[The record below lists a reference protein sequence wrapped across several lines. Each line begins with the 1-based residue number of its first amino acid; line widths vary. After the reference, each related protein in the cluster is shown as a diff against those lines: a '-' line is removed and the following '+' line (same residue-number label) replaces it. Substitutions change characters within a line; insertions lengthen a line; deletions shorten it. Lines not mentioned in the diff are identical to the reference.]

1 MDEKPEGKWLFK
13 GHTTFKV
20 AEMGNF
26 CRNPILWEW
35 LRSETKRTT
44 WFSKNKNDKEGIQG
58 LAARAVSK
66 GEDDHQAA
74 LGSGETWWIFKGI
87 NIYYLILS
95 CLLLGC
101 IPQIHKAQWPLCQG
115 TQRMGGTWEGREFGR
130 HRTSEQEMSGQN
142 HLPGPGIATVCGS
155 VLGSWSSVRL
165 LLCDLWSRGARS
177 GPHFK

>member
-101 IPQIHKAQWPLCQG
+101 IPQIHKAQWPLRFGGKSRDTENGWHLRRQRIWQ
-115 TQRMGGTWEGREFGR
+115 TQDIRTRDVWAEPPTWARDR
-130 HRTSEQEMSGQN
+130 HSLWLCLG
-142 HLPGPGIATVCGS
+142 
-155 VLGSWSSVRL
+155 VLELCSSSA
-165 LLCDLWSRGARS
+165 LWCLI
-177 GPHFK
+177 